1 MFSVGHWNH
10 FVLVDSFVSTRHSG
24 LIQFEFCTF
33 QIKSKESLLK
43 QIHCGS
49 GSPKELLREIRTQ
62 EFLER
67 AQCHQLLCAGEKV
80 NVRASKVALIRVTD
94 KLRQLLKIETV
105 LVS

>member
-1 MFSVGHWNH
+1 M
-10 FVLVDSFVSTRHSG
+10 TRLRQFRSKLK
-24 LIQFEFCTF
+24 LIAIYFFL

-67 AQCHQLLCAGEKV
+67 AQCHQLLGAGEKV
-80 NVRASKVALIRVTD
+80 NVRASKVSLIRVTD

-105 LVS
+105 LIS